1 MSTGP
6 AAVQWQFGPVQVQAL
21 PHVPGLRGEPQV
33 RAPLARWLGDAQAA
47 PPLARDAWGRP
58 RLLAP
63 YEDRDAGW
71 SHSGERL
78 LLAMGREV
86 VLGVD
91 LERLRPRPRAL
102 ELAER
107 YFTAAEAAHLR
118 AIAPA
123 QREAAFLRLWCAKE
137 ALLKAH
143 GRGLAFGLH
152 RLEFGI
158 EDDAAPVRLLAC
170 DPALGIAADWQLRE
184 WTPEPGYH
192 AAVAW
197 YPRRA

>member
-1 MSTGP
+1 MGTP
-6 AAVQWQFGPVQVQAL
+6 ARWQFGPVQVQAL

-33 RAPLARWLGDAQAA
+33 RGLLAGWLGETDAATI
-47 PPLARDAWGRP
+47 LARDAWGRP

-78 LLAMGREV
+78 LLAMGRDIT
-86 VLGVD
+86 LGVD

-107 YFTAAEAAHLR
+107 YFAPAEAARLR
-118 AIAPA
+118 ATAPA
-123 QREAAFLRLWCAKE
+123 QREATFLRLWCAKE

-143 GRGLAFGLH
+143 GRGLAFGLD
-152 RLEFGI
+152 RLEFGMD
-158 EDDAAPVRLLAC
+158 EDGAPVRLLAC
-170 DPALGIAADWQLRE
+170 DPALGIATEWQLRE

-197 YPRRA
+197 YPRGT